1 MRANFLY
8 ALTLALACAGAHAQA
23 QDAEGAAAGYEQFTF
38 KRISASAKTTG
49 KRITIQ
55 IDPSEQ
61 ARRLAGVLPPPEN
74 PIPRGG
80 VAPGLVPV
88 PPRAGGGGSYGWYWD
103 LVSPAIAESPGR
115 FSQALLALTQGPDGA
130 HVGAPRLQSL
140 QDIALLHGRE
150 IMRAT
155 VGTRVSPAFA
165 LAVISVE
172 SAGRSD
178 AVSHAG
184 AAGLMQ
190 LIPAT
195 AERFGVADRMDPA
208 DNIKGGVAYLNWLMG
223 EFGGDPLLVLA
234 AYNAGENAVRG
245 AGGVPP
251 YAETRNYVP
260 KVLAAWLVARGLCVT
275 PPDLVSDG
283 CVFAVNG

>member
-1 MRANFLY
+1 MKIFVLSG
-8 ALTLALACAGAHAQA
+8 LALGVFCATASAQGAA
-23 QDAEGAAAGYEQFTF
+23 QDVPAGYEEFTF
-38 KRISASAKTTG
+38 KRIGAPNTTAA
-49 KRITIQ
+49 KRITVQ
-55 IDPSEQ
+55 IDPAAQ

-80 VAPGLVPV
+80 AAPGLLPV
-88 PPRAGGGGSYGWYWD
+88 PPAGGGGGDYAWYWD
-103 LVSPAIAESPGR
+103 MVSPALSESSGR
-115 FSQALLALTQGPDGA
+115 YSQALLALTQGPDGA
-130 HVGAPRLQSL
+130 QVGAPRLQSL

-155 VGTRVSPAFA
+155 VGTQVSPALA

-195 AERFGVADRMDPA
+195 AERFGVVDRMDPS
-208 DNIKGGVAYLNWLMG
+208 DNIRGGVAYLDWLMG
-223 EFGGDPLLVLA
+223 QFGGDPLMVLA

-245 AGGVPP
+245 AGGVPA

-260 KVLAAWLVARGLCVT
+260 KVLAAWMVARGLCVT

-283 CVFAVNG
+283 CVFAANG

>member
-1 MRANFLY
+1 MKRIVLSGLAV
-8 ALTLALACAGAHAQA
+8 ALSCAGAAA
-23 QDAEGAAAGYEQFTF
+23 QDAAQGAPSGYEQFTF
-38 KRISASAKTTG
+38 KRIGAPGTSTR
-49 KRITIQ
+49 KRITVQ
-55 IDPSEQ
+55 IDPAEQ
-61 ARRLAGVLPPPEN
+61 SRRLAGVLPPPEN
-74 PIPRGG
+74 PIPRGAA
-80 VAPGLVPV
+80 APGLLPV
-88 PPRAGGGGSYGWYWD
+88 PPSGGSGGDYGWYWT
-103 LVSPAIAESPGR
+103 LVSPAIADSPGR

-130 HVGAPRLQSL
+130 QVGAPRLQSL

-155 VGTRVSPAFA
+155 IGTQVSPALA

-172 SAGRSD
+172 SAGRTD

-195 AERFGVADRMDPA
+195 AERFGVVDRMDPS
-208 DNIKGGVAYLNWLMG
+208 DNIRGGVAYLDWLMG
-223 EFGGDPLLVLA
+223 EFGGDPLMVLA
-234 AYNAGENAVRG
+234 AYNAGENAVKG

-260 KVLAAWLVARGLCVT
+260 KVLAAWMVARGLCVT
-275 PPDLVSDG
+275 PPELVSDG
-283 CVFAVNG
+283 CVFAANG